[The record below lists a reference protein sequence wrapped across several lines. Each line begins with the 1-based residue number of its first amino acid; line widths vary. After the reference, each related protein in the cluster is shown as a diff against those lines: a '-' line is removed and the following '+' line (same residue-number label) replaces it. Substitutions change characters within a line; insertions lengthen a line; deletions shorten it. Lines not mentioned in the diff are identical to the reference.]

1 MLEQLFGSRTR
12 VKLLRLFL
20 TNPAVPFFVRE
31 ISRKVDEQLN
41 SVRRELA
48 NLARLGIVEATEE
61 RDKKYYRLNT
71 RFILAAE
78 LKAVILKS
86 QLLMEQ
92 DLIRR
97 IKEIGKIKYL
107 SLTGIFTNAKQA
119 STDILIVGKVDRGL
133 LVREIER
140 FQREVGK
147 EINYTLLSAREY
159 NERKGLGDKFL
170 LSILN
175 SPQMVV
181 LDELNNQD

>member
-20 TNPAVPFFVRE
+20 TNPTVPFYVRE

-48 NLARLGIVEATEE
+48 NLTRLGVVEASQEQ
-61 RDKKYYRLNT
+61 DKKYYQLNT
-71 RFILAAE
+71 GFVLAQE

-92 DLIRR
+92 DLVKKIR
-97 IKEIGKIKYL
+97 ELGKVKYL
-107 SLTGIFTNAKQA
+107 ALTGMFTNAKQA
-119 STDILIVGKVDRGL
+119 PTDILLVGKIDRSL
-133 LVREIER
+133 LVRLIEK

-147 EINYTLLSAREY
+147 EVNYTLLSAREY
-159 NERKGLGDKFL
+159 NERRGLGDKFL

-181 LDELNNQD
+181 VDELNEPD

>member
-20 TNPAVPFFVRE
+20 TNPTVPFYVRE

-48 NLARLGIVEATEE
+48 NLTRLGVVGSIAE
-61 RDKKYYRLNT
+61 RDKKYYQLNT
-71 RFILAAE
+71 SFVLAQE
-78 LKAVILKS
+78 LKAVLLKS

-92 DLIRR
+92 DLIKR
-97 IKEIGKIKYL
+97 IRELGKVKYL
-107 SLTGIFTNAKQA
+107 ALTGMFTGAKQA
-119 STDILIVGKVDRGL
+119 ATDILVVGKVDRNL
-133 LVREIER
+133 LVRVIER

-147 EINYTLLSAREY
+147 EVNYTLFSSREY
-159 NERKGLGDKFL
+159 NERRGLGDKFL

-175 SPQMVV
+175 SPQMVII
-181 LDELNNQD
+181 DELNEPD